1 MLQVKINRNH
11 NKQVTSFIVIG
22 HASSAPYGKDI
33 VCAAV
38 SAITQTIIY
47 GIIKVVKVQPELKIE
62 EGLIECYIPG
72 NLTEAELEKVGLL
85 LETMILG
92 LEEIQK
98 EYTGYIQIENNI
110 GGEQHEI

>member
-1 MLQVKINRNH
+1 MQVKINRD
-11 NKQVTSFIVIG
+11 KKKRITSFIVSG
-22 HASSAPYGKDI
+22 HASWAPYGEDI

-38 SAITQTIIY
+38 SAITQTTIY
-47 GIIKVVKVQPELKIE
+47 GIIKILKIQTELKIE

-72 NLTEAELEKVGLL
+72 YLTEKEQEKVALL

-92 LEEIQK
+92 LEQIQE
-98 EYTGYIQIENNI
+98 EYPGYIQIENN